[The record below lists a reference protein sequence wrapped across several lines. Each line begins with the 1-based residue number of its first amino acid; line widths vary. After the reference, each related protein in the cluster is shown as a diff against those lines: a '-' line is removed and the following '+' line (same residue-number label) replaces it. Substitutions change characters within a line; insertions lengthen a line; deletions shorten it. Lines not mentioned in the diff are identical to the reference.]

1 MNCFDTRKQFIAF
14 WRRTLEPSQRAEFT
28 AHLRGCAKCDRSF
41 RVFSLSAPVLHGE
54 QEPEARSQPH
64 LVWTKPRSAS
74 SPKLAM
80 ARRNGGFQWLAMAA
94 AAVLVVASGLAA
106 WTAANPPHQNVME
119 AIAGDN
125 PSIEQVSYSP
135 DASLFGQDVMGLDPS
150 LQEPL
155 APDNNTA
162 QAEGLAG

>member
-1 MNCFDTRKQFIAF
+1 MNCFDTRKQFSAF
-14 WRRTLEPSQRAEFT
+14 WRRTLEPGQRAAFS
-28 AHLRGCAKCDRSF
+28 AHLNGCAKCDRSF
-41 RVFSLSAPVLHGE
+41 RVFALSAPVLHGE
-54 QEPEARSQPH
+54 REPEARSQPH
-64 LVWTKPRSAS
+64 LARTQPRPV
-74 SPKLAM
+74 SPRKMTM

-135 DASLFGQDVMGLDPS
+135 DASLFGQDVTGPDPA

-155 APDNNTA
+155 APDNSTA